1 MNIDLT
7 PIANAVITLVALLI
21 TTFLIP
27 WLKAKAG
34 AEKFAEIEKWTRVA
48 VNAAEMIYKESGMGE
63 TKKQYVI
70 NYLKAKGYAL
80 DLDTVETLIEAAVL
94 EMKQKAPVA
103 IPVIPV
109 DIPLVAGGEGTEG
122 VE

>member
-7 PIANAVITLVALLI
+7 PIFDAVITLVTLLI
-21 TTFLIP
+21 TAFFIP
-27 WLKAKAG
+27 WLKARAG
-34 AEKFAEIEKWTRVA
+34 AERFEEIEKWTRIA

-63 TKKQYVI
+63 AKKTYVI
-70 NYLKAKGYAL
+70 NYLKTKGYTL

-94 EMKQKAPVA
+94 EMKLKAP
-103 IPVIPV
+103 PVLVPV
-109 DIPLVAGGEGTEG
+109 EIPLVVGEGTEG

>member
-1 MNIDLT
+1 MTVDLT
-7 PIANAVITLVALLI
+7 PIVEALIALATLLI

-27 WLKAKAG
+27 WIKTKLS
-34 AEKFAEIEKWTRVA
+34 AEKFAEVEKWTRIA

-63 TKKQYVI
+63 AKKTYVI
-70 NYLKAKGYAL
+70 NYLKTKGYTL

-94 EMKQKAPVA
+94 EMKLKAPAVIVPVE
-103 IPVIPV
+103 IPTVG
-109 DIPLVAGGEGTEG
+109 DEGTEG

>member
-1 MNIDLT
+1 MTIDLT

-27 WLKAKAG
+27 WLKTKAG

-63 TKKQYVI
+63 AKKQYVV
-70 NYLKAKGYAL
+70 NYLNARGYKL
-80 DLDTVETLIEAAVL
+80 DMDTVETLIEAAVL
-94 EMKQKAPVA
+94 ELKQKEPV
-103 IPVIPV
+103 VIPLPV
-109 DIPLVAGGEGTEG
+109 TELA
-122 VE
+122 E